1 MNLRELTELCLNQT
15 KRLGCSY
22 ADIRILHREQQE
34 LSLKNGNVENI
45 AHGEDSGF
53 GVRVLKNGA
62 WGFASSRT
70 LSPEKVQEITTMAA
84 RIADASAIVKQKD
97 VLLAAVP
104 PVTVKLPATY
114 QIDPFQVHLE
124 EKIQFLSQ
132 VDDKLRQVKGVT
144 ISRAFMNFWK
154 ENKIF
159 ASTEDS
165 YIEQDKIESGGGMEA
180 MATGEGDY
188 QIRSFPNSM
197 GGNVGAYG
205 YEFVQALG
213 LLENAERIGQEAVA
227 LLTAKACPSG
237 EMDIILE
244 SSQLGL
250 QIHESCGH
258 PTELDRVF
266 GTEASYAGTSFMTP
280 DQLGKLQ
287 YGSPKVNIVAD
298 ATSPGGLGTFAYD
311 DEGAPAQCV
320 DLIRQG
326 RFVGYLTSR
335 ETARTLNVPNSAA
348 MRADGW
354 GRMPIIRM
362 TNISLLP
369 GNASLDALIADTA
382 HGLYLITNKSW
393 SIDDK
398 RLNFQF
404 GTEMAYEI
412 ENGRLGAVVK
422 NATYTGMTPQFWNSC
437 DAVANRDAWILWGLV
452 NCGKGQPPQVMHVG
466 HGAAPARFRKVQVG
480 VMKG

>member
-1 MNLRELTELCLNQT
+1 VSHLRIGDENTF
-15 KRLGCSY
+15 
-22 ADIRILHREQQE
+22 RE
-34 LSLKNGNVENI
+34 
-45 AHGEDSGF
+45 
-53 GVRVLKNGA
+53 
-62 WGFASSRT
+62 
-70 LSPEKVQEITTMAA
+70 
-84 RIADASAIVKQKD
+84 
-97 VLLAAVP
+97 
-104 PVTVKLPATY
+104 
-114 QIDPFQVHLE
+114 
-124 EKIQFLSQ
+124 
-132 VDDKLRQVKGVT
+132 GVT

-154 ENKIF
+154 ENKVF
-159 ASTEDS
+159 ASTEGS

-180 MATGEGDY
+180 MAVGEGDY

-197 GGNVGAYG
+197 GGNVAACG
-205 YEFVQALG
+205 YEFVQSLR
-213 LLENAERIGQEAVA
+213 LLENAERIGQEAAA
-227 LLTAKACPSG
+227 LLTAKPCPSG

-287 YGSPKVNIVAD
+287 YGSAHVNIVAD

-320 DLIRQG
+320 DIIRQG

-335 ETARTLNVPNSAA
+335 ETARSLNVPNSAA

-369 GNASLDALIADTA
+369 GDASLDEIIADTE

-412 ENGRLGAVVK
+412 ENGKLGAVVK

-437 DAVANRDAWILWGLV
+437 DAVANRDAWILWGLT

>member
-1 MNLRELTELCLNQT
+1 MNLHELTELCLNQT

-22 ADIRILHREQQE
+22 ADIRILRREQQE

-45 AHGEDSGF
+45 AHGEDFGF

-70 LSPEKVQEITTMAA
+70 LSPEKVQEITAMAV
-84 RIADASAIVKQKD
+84 RIAEASAIVKQKG

-104 PVTVKLPATY
+104 PVTAKLPATY
-114 QIDPFQVHLE
+114 QIDPFQVPLE
-124 EKIQFLSQ
+124 EKIQFLSRI
-132 VDDKLRQVKGVT
+132 DDKLRQVKGVT
-144 ISRAFMNFWK
+144 ISRAYMNFWK
-154 ENKIF
+154 ENKVF

-180 MATGEGDY
+180 TATGEGDY

-197 GGNVGAYG
+197 GGNVRAYG
-205 YEFVQALG
+205 YEFVQSLG
-213 LLENAERIGQEAVA
+213 LLENAERIGQEAVS
-227 LLTAKACPSG
+227 LLTAKPCPSG

-287 YGSPKVNIVAD
+287 YGSPQVNIVAD

-320 DLIRQG
+320 DIIRQG

-335 ETARTLNVPNSAA
+335 ETAHFLNVPNSAA

-369 GNASLDALIADTA
+369 GDASLDEIIADTE

-412 ENGRLGAVVK
+412 ENGKLGAVVK

>member
-1 MNLRELTELCLNQT
+1 MRELTELCLNQT
-15 KRLGCSY
+15 KQLGCSY
-22 ADIRILHREQQE
+22 ADIRILRREQQE
-34 LSLKNGNVENI
+34 LSLKNSNVENI
-45 AHGEDSGF
+45 AHGEDFGF

-70 LSPEKVQEITTMAA
+70 LSPEKVKEITAKA
-84 RIADASAIVKQKD
+84 VRIAEASAIVKQKD

-104 PVTVKLPATY
+104 PVTAKLAATF
-114 QIDPFQVHLE
+114 QIDPFQVPLE
-124 EKIQFLSQ
+124 EKIQFLGRI
-132 VDDKLRQVKGVT
+132 DDKLHQVKGVT

-154 ENKIF
+154 ENKVF
-159 ASTEDS
+159 ASTEGS

-180 MATGEGDY
+180 MAVGEGDY

-197 GGNVGAYG
+197 GGNVRAYG
-205 YEFVQALG
+205 YEFVQSLG
-213 LLENAERIGQEAVA
+213 LLENAERIGREAVS
-227 LLTAKACPSG
+227 LLTAKPCPSG
-237 EMDIILE
+237 EMDLILE

-287 YGSPKVNIVAD
+287 YGSPQVNIVAD

-320 DLIRQG
+320 DIIRQG

-335 ETARTLNVPNSAA
+335 ETARVLNVPNSAA

-369 GNASLDALIADTA
+369 GDASLNEIIADTE

-437 DAVANRDAWILWGLV
+437 DAVAGKDFWTLWGLV
-452 NCGKGQPPQVMHVG
+452 NCGKGQPSQAMHVG